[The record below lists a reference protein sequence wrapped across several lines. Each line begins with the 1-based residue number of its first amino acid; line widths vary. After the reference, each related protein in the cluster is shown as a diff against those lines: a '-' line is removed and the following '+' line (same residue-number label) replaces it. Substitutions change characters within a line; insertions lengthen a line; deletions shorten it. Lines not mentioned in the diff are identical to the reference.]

1 MSKQIRGKS
10 YEKKIMSVLIAAVM
24 VLSMTACSSKDEPQT
39 PEAIE
44 EEKQQLKNLIRRLG
58 KTLMQM

>member
-1 MSKQIRGKS
+1 MK
-10 YEKKIMSVLIAAVM
+10 KKIMSVLIAAVM